1 MKYIYL
7 LFMGVYIIFISPFLK
22 MIFGSGCRYVPT
34 CSEYSKM
41 AVEKYGLRNGVLK
54 TFKRISTCHPF
65 SIKSLYDPL

>member
-7 LFMGVYIIFISPFLK
+7 FFMDFYRFFVSPILK
-22 MIFGSGCRYVPT
+22 MIFGSGCRYIPT

-41 AVEKYGLRNGVLK
+41 AVEKHGLRRGIMK
-54 TFKRISTCHPF
+54 TFKRMSTCHPF